1 MRATCCLG
9 LMTVVVLCLAAA
21 KPAKEEDKEP
31 LLVSVSG
38 VSITQGDLERWLRSQ
53 YAPTW
58 RVEDTGL
65 PTEPISLNGVDL
77 ERRAAALQ
85 VLIDRRLLVQEVRD
99 KRGWDE
105 SVERSLE
112 AIGELGVRQLQQRAG
127 SRLKAARWLAQYG
140 MTIEQFRK
148 IQTDEALLRMAQDQV
163 FSTVNV
169 TPRDVRRYYAEHP
182 DEFRAPRAAVYRQIF
197 LPVVN
202 DSDEAVQRARAEAA
216 LKEIQSGDD
225 FADVAQRYSSG
236 LEDHPG
242 GLHEVELPED
252 APDWLPAAAAGLEPG
267 QVSDIR
273 TTPGGLS
280 IARLD
285 EIRPERQLPFVEV
298 QDLIRPRLLAAV
310 RAEAMDEHVAKL
322 RAKAKII
329 YSPTAQKL
337 GLLPAGQE
345 VVIQPIEPAEA
356 EKKSP

>member
-1 MRATCCLG
+1 
-9 LMTVVVLCLAAA
+9 MTVVMLCLAAGE
-21 KPAKEEDKEP
+21 PAREEDKEP

-38 VSITQGDLERWLRSQ
+38 VPITQGDLERWLRSQ
-53 YAPTW
+53 YAPV
-58 RVEDTGL
+58 RRAEDTGL
-65 PTEPISLNGVDL
+65 PAEPISLDGVDL

-112 AIGELGVRQLQQRAG
+112 AIGELGVKQLQQRAG

-140 MTIEQFRK
+140 MTIEQFRR
-148 IQTDEALLRMAQDQV
+148 IQTDEALLRMAQEQV

-182 DEFRAPRAAVYRQIF
+182 DEFRAPRTAVYRQIF
-197 LPVVN
+197 LPVV
-202 DSDEAVQRARAEAA
+202 SDADEPVQRARAEAA
-216 LKEIQSGDD
+216 LKAIQAGED
-225 FADVAQRYSSG
+225 FADVAARYSSG

-242 GLHEVELPED
+242 GLHEVEIPED
-252 APDWLPAAAAGLEPG
+252 ASDWLPAAVAALEPG

-273 TTPGGLS
+273 ATPGGLS

-298 QDLIRPRLLAAV
+298 QDMIRPKLLAAM
-310 RAEAMDEHVAKL
+310 RADAMDEHIGKL
-322 RAKAKII
+322 RGKAKII
-329 YSPTAQKL
+329 YTPTAQKL

-345 VVIQPIEPAEA
+345 VVVQPVEPTEA